1 MADHALPDAAHEAE
15 EPGSHSAMYLKVWA
29 ALLVLTVLEYFYA
42 KWMAGSMMS
51 LIAGLMLLAGI
62 KAALVAWYFM
72 HVKFEG
78 KWVYGLIIPASILA
92 AVLIF
97 GLIPDI
103 ALYESNPEAEED
115 PTAMTAPLYP
125 SGPESYLLA
134 PPRFDT

>member
-1 MADHALPDAAHEAE
+1 MAEHALPPAEEAE
-15 EPGSHSAMYLKVWA
+15 EAESHSSMYLKVWA

-42 KWMAGSMMS
+42 KFMAGSMIR

-78 KWVYGLIIPASILA
+78 KWVYGVIIPASILA

-97 GLIPDI
+97 GLVPDI
-103 ALYESNPEAEED
+103 ARYEANPEAEDEQ
-115 PTAMTAPLYP
+115 AAVTAPLVP
-125 SGPESYLLA
+125 SDSPSSSITLHV
-134 PPRFDT
+134 